1 MLRWTS
7 PSVPTGLRELLAEL
21 AAIPHCGVTRTEGA
35 GLASVGGEGSLQRSL
50 LGGPVG
56 QELCP
61 GPSQGKAGSF
71 LFCLFSLSSE
81 RIDGDLKGY
90 CKTNKCG
97 GRQGCEA
104 CCLHEITRR
113 KSMHLLQV
121 GHRFASVLGGA
132 SDLGLLLE
140 WPGVCHKNMNAWV
153 SAREILV

>member
-1 MLRWTS
+1 MLS
-7 PSVPTGLRELLAEL
+7 PGRSS
-21 AAIPHCGVTRTEGA
+21 GA
-35 GLASVGGEGSLQRSL
+35 GAVPRAQPGRSRKLSL
-50 LGGPVG
+50 LSV
-56 QELCP
+56 
-61 GPSQGKAGSF
+61 F
-71 LFCLFSLSSE
+71 TSLSSE
-81 RIDGDLKGY
+81 RIKGDLQGY

-104 CCLHEITRR
+104 CCLHEITLR

>member
-1 MLRWTS
+1 MGKWGGTAAILGIVMLQWTS
-7 PSVPTGLRELLAEL
+7 LSVPTGLRELLAEL

-50 LGGPVG
+50 LGDPVG

-97 GRQGCEA
+97 GRQWYRARCLRETTRRRSHGFA
-104 CCLHEITRR
+104 TSGSQICLH
-113 KSMHLLQV
+113 
-121 GHRFASVLGGA
+121 
-132 SDLGLLLE
+132 
-140 WPGVCHKNMNAWV
+140 AWWC
-153 SAREILV
+153 L